1 MDDIPFIPLD
11 TIDIHW
17 KAISYTHPH
26 ARALFPRVCIKRVY
40 FQLKDARWGLGG
52 SRLWD

>member
-17 KAISYTHPH
+17 KAISYTHTRSLP
-26 ARALFPRVCIKRVY
+26 ASLYKTRLI
-40 FQLKDARWGLGG
+40 QLKDARWDFGG